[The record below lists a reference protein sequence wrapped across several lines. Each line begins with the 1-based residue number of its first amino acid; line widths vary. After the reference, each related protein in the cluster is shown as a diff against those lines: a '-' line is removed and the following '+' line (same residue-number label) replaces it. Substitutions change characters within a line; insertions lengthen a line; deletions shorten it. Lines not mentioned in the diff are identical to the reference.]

1 MAEVTFD
8 YQNLIEVEGGLR
20 SGELDELGSRLREAT
35 DELLGDPPG
44 FMRLPKTSEYAE
56 ASARVAEEIRTSG
69 ATDFIHV
76 GIGGSALGPMALH
89 KALGHPYY
97 NALPGEARRG
107 PRMHFAENTDPATLS
122 AILDV
127 AEPDGTWVNVVT
139 KSGSTAETM
148 ANFLVIRGFLAE
160 ALGNFGYQGRTIA

>member
-20 SGELDELGSRLREAT
+20 SGELDGLRSRLSEAA
-35 DELLGDPPG
+35 DELLGNPPG
-44 FMRLPKTSEYAE
+44 FMRLPKSAEYAE

-89 KALGHPYY
+89 KALNHPYY
-97 NALPGEARRG
+97 NTLSGEARRG
-107 PRMHFAENTDPATLS
+107 PRLHFAENTDPATLS

-127 AEPDGTWVNVVT
+127 A
-139 KSGSTAETM
+139 
-148 ANFLVIRGFLAE
+148 
-160 ALGNFGYQGRTIA
+160 